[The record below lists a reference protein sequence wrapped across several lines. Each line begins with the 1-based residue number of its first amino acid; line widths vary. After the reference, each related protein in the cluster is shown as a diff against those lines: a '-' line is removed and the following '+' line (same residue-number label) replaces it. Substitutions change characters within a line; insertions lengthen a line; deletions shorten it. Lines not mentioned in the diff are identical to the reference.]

1 VDFPGCSTGLGGMS
15 DQTGG
20 PDASADAV
28 SARDTGVV
36 EAGVVEAGVVEAGV
50 VEPGVVDVRRF
61 QERFGLGA
69 AWLRAVRHDNGAE
82 LSGIRQDG
90 PAPG

>member
-1 VDFPGCSTGLGGMS
+1 MS

-36 EAGVVEAGVVEAGV
+36 EPGVVEA
-50 VEPGVVDVRRF
+50 GVVDVRRF